1 MVPAF
6 NPSTGEEEAG
16 RSLGV
21 AGQPGLHG
29 KFQASRPHTET
40 PSQKVKIKIP
50 ERIRIWGSD

>member
-21 AGQPGLHG
+21 AGQPELHD

-40 PSQKVKIKIP
+40 SSQKVKIKIP
-50 ERIRIWGSD
+50 ERIRIWRSD